1 MSFIL
6 EQFHLALKCVTFA
19 QSWLYHFWRYKIH
32 YLNYFHEFYIQMFK
46 FELCDDVPCA
56 TGEMGDRI
64 STVVV
69 VSSIQHKIQNRK

>member
-6 EQFHLALKCVTFA
+6 EQFHLFMCHFYAKLTIP
-19 QSWLYHFWRYKIH
+19 FWRYKIH
-32 YLNYFHEFYIQMFK
+32 YLNYFHEFVTCMQMFK

-56 TGEMGDRI
+56 TGEIGDRI

-69 VSSIQHKIQNRK
+69 VSSIQHKIKNRK

>member
-1 MSFIL
+1 M
-6 EQFHLALKCVTFA
+6 
-19 QSWLYHFWRYKIH
+19 
-32 YLNYFHEFYIQMFK
+32 QMFK

-69 VSSIQHKIQNRK
+69 VSSIQHKIQK

>member
-6 EQFHLALKCVTFA
+6 EQFHLLLKCVTFA
-19 QSWLYHFWRYKIH
+19 QSWLYHFGDKIH
-32 YLNYFHEFYIQMFK
+32 YLNYFHEFHMQMFK

-56 TGEMGDRI
+56 TGEIDDRI

>member
-1 MSFIL
+1 VSLLRKVDYIIFGD
-6 EQFHLALKCVTFA
+6 
-19 QSWLYHFWRYKIH
+19 KIH
-32 YLNYFHEFYIQMFK
+32 YLNYFHEFYMQMFK

-56 TGEMGDRI
+56 TGEIGDRI